1 MAARDLDW
9 FITFCFLTRGNNV
22 ILGYR
27 VSWFTEKKIQTFWQL
42 PSTFF
47 SLIVEI
53 LTVLWLVWV
62 KNKA

>member
-22 ILGYR
+22 ISGYR

-53 LTVLWLVWV
+53 LTVL
-62 KNKA
+62 